1 MTVQHTDNQL
11 ELNLEPG
18 AGPGAEDGPWALGWV
33 RRLPP
38 AVLADNLE
46 RVVDYVAKLNV
57 AAYGE
62 RDQSIADEAW
72 RELPEHLREAI
83 VEHEAAIER
92 HYG

>member
-1 MTVQHTDNQL
+1 MTTHHL
-11 ELNLEPG
+11 EGQIEMELE
-18 AGPGAEDGPWALGWV
+18 PGAEDGPWALGWV

-46 RVVDYVAKLNV
+46 QMIDYVAKLNV

-83 VEHEAAIER
+83 VKHEAAIER
-92 HYG
+92 HTV